1 LTVHA
6 LPKMEYAETNAKL
19 RLTQKEL
26 LVAKTLISLSMADLS
41 VVRDAYFSNMLG
53 LAQVQRRYILQLLPY
68 HDDTDLDWL
77 FANVIETVDAIKR
90 QSVDIIVETTASQAD
105 FLFDLLNDRTFS
117 EAEHKTLL
125 LVRDAHYMTQRYLSH
140 MTYVKAME

>member
-1 LTVHA
+1 MTVHA

-19 RLTQKEL
+19 RFAQKEL
-26 LVAKTLISLSMADLS
+26 VVAKTLIGLSMADY
-41 VVRDAYFSNMLG
+41 RHAYFSNMLG
-53 LAQVQRRYILQLLPY
+53 LAQVQRRYILQLLPF

-90 QSVDIIVETTASQAD
+90 QSVDIIIETTASQAD
-105 FLFDLLNDRTFS
+105 FLFDLLNDKTFS

-140 MTYVKAME
+140 ITYVKAME

>member
-1 LTVHA
+1 
-6 LPKMEYAETNAKL
+6 MEYAETNTKL
-19 RLTQKEL
+19 GLAQKEL
-26 LVAKTLISLSMADLS
+26 LVAKILISLSMTDP
-41 VVRDAYFSNMLG
+41 VMVRDAYFSNMLG
-53 LAQVQRRYILQLLPY
+53 LAQVQRRYILQILPF

-90 QSVDIIVETTASQAD
+90 QSIDIIVETTASQAE
-105 FLFDLLNDRTFS
+105 FIFDLLNDKTFS